1 MHDARDAEDSR
12 LLAAGE
18 HKLLVANY
26 FHPVLERCYLW
37 LRDEEAANEVA
48 QNVFARLLRE
58 LRAGKQYKAPFRVV
72 VWKVTEWTARG
83 HYRATKLDAP
93 LPEDWDPESPDAYA
107 DFEDKYDL
115 GLMLD
120 GLPPRQREVLEL
132 AYGEGLSPDQIA
144 ERLGINRNAVYQALH
159 NGLQRIA
166 EKLSA

>member
-26 FHPVLERCYLW
+26 FYPVLERCYLW
-37 LRDEEAANEVA
+37 LRNEEAANEVA
-48 QNVFARLLRE
+48 QDVFARLLRE
-58 LRAGKQYKAPFRVV
+58 LQAGKHYKVPFRVV

-83 HYRATKLDAP
+83 HYPAAKLDAT
-93 LPEDWDPESPDAYA
+93 LPEDWEPEAPDAYA
-107 DFEDKYDL
+107 DWEDKHDL

-132 AYGEGLSPDQIA
+132 TYGQGLGPERIA
-144 ERLGINRNAVYQALH
+144 EQLGITRNAVDQALH
-159 NGLQRIA
+159 NGRQRIA

>member
-58 LRAGKQYKAPFRVV
+58 LRAGKQYEVPFRVV

-83 HYRATKLDAP
+83 HYRATKLDAT
-93 LPEDWDPESPDAYA
+93 LPEDWDPEAPDAYA
-107 DFEDKYDL
+107 DFEDKHDL

-132 AYGEGLSPDQIA
+132 AYGEGLGPDQIA

-166 EKLSA
+166 EKLVA

>member
-48 QNVFARLLRE
+48 LHVFARLLRE
-58 LRAGKQYKAPFRVV
+58 LRAGKQYKVPFRVV

-83 HYRATKLDAP
+83 HYPAAKVDAT
-93 LPEDWDPESPDAYA
+93 LPEDWEPEAPDAYA
-107 DFEDKYDL
+107 DSEDKHDL

-120 GLPPRQREVLEL
+120 GLPPRQHEVLEL

-166 EKLSA
+166 EKLGA